1 MRSVTDM
8 SMARVVVS
16 AVASTDADLGSPS
29 TMAISPMV
37 DPGELIIAMA
47 VPRLEMMTSPERI
60 M

>member
-1 MRSVTDM
+1 LHP
-8 SMARVVVS
+8 
-16 AVASTDADLGSPS
+16 DADLGSPS